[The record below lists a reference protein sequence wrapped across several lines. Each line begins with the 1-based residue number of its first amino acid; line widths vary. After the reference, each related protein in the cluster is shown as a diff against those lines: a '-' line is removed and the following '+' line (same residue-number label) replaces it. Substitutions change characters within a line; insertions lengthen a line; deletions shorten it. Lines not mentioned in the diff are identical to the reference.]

1 MEIKFTAPINNV
13 SLQVGD
19 TAYFVPYNSLTSQNV
34 DEQYSSTDSP
44 IELGRVQSIGT
55 DYITLD
61 NATLTSDAQTLTS
74 DPHFVM
80 FSKDKTVN
88 NASMLGYYAQV
99 QLKNSSTEEAEL
111 FALSSEVTPSS
122 K

>member
-1 MEIKFTAPINNV
+1 MQIKFTTSINNV

-19 TAYFVPYNSLTSQNV
+19 SAYYVPSSSLTTINN
-34 DEQYSSTDSP
+34 EQIHSNLTPTY
-44 IELGRVQSIGT
+44 LGVISGVGP

-61 NATLTSDAQTLTS
+61 YATLSANSRFLAGD
-74 DPHFVM
+74 DFIM
-80 FSKDKTVN
+80 FSKNKTVN
-88 NASMLGYYAQV
+88 NASMLGYYAKI

-111 FALSSEVTPSS
+111 FALGSEVIPSS